1 MSQSKDHHEATRWL
15 STAQDDLRAARA
27 LRDSA
32 MYAHACFNAQQS
44 AEKALKAIWKLHGL
58 DGWGHSIQR
67 LIMDFPHPDL
77 FQNRADWLQRA
88 AILDRFYIP
97 TRYPD
102 SLPDLTPAQ
111 SYFLA
116 DADTAIQHAEF
127 FLQAAQEFLFPPN
140 T

>member
-1 MSQSKDHHEATRWL
+1 MSQSKDHHEAARWL

-27 LRDSA
+27 LRDNA
-32 MYAHACFNAQQS
+32 MHAHACFNAQQS
-44 AEKALKAIWKLHGL
+44 AEKAMKAIWRLYGL

-67 LIMDFPHPDL
+67 LVMDFPHPEL
-77 FQNRADWLQRA
+77 FERRSEWLQCA

-111 SYFLA
+111 NYFLA
-116 DADTAIQHAEF
+116 DAEAAIQHADF
-127 FLQAAQEFLFPPN
+127 FLQAAQEILSRPN